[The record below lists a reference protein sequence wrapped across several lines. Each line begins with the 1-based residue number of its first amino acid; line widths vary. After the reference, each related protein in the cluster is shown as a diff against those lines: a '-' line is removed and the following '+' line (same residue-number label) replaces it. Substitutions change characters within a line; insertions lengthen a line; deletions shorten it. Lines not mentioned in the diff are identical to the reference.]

1 MSSGAILALDQGM
14 IMAAIAN
21 ELADD
26 AMQHAFSD
34 GQVERD
40 IRPLIAVEEF
50 SAGLPDRAVA
60 ASRRSVRPDSPVPGT
75 R

>member
-1 MSSGAILALDQGM
+1 M

-34 GQVERD
+34 GPVEQV

-50 SAGLPDRAVA
+50 SAGLPGQAVA
-60 ASRRSVRPDSPVPGT
+60 EQTVPVHPPAGE
-75 R
+75 